1 MDKIITNIVVS
12 ILFLLLT
19 SCGYKIID
27 NSKNSNFEVKE
38 IITTGNQ
45 RVNFKIKNYILV
57 NSKKGNKNILMIT
70 LDTKKIKNIKEKNK
84 KNQTTKYEISLAST
98 LKINYI
104 NKNKFFKNNL
114 TVSGDYLVGSNHTS
128 TINSERRL
136 IEDLAENLSEKI
148 IEQININI
156 NDL

>member
-104 NKNKFFKNNL
+104 NKNKFLKNNL